1 MTDFNVKRRNTPI
14 ATLIKN
20 FLNKKSGKV
29 TDSRDEIQTRFDCL
43 DWKDQK
49 KIMAAFLDSGK
60 GDRQWVYMKLLD
72 NWDKSFE
79 AKVLEL
85 WNELHENRCAW
96 IIIRHFPLDF
106 LSRNI
111 EKFTGYRNYFFICL
125 RLAKN
130 KDYVIDKSLL
140 SPTDYLAVL
149 YHSDRTLAEEEAT
162 DMLYRIVHK
171 RCIKGLPLYEEL
183 DLYFDD
189 DRGKIISPVRF
200 REVSIAIYYLKKLH
214 LESVASAFEDWN
226 HEVEI
231 TIYASAEFMRLAETN
246 TDDFADRQERIRI
259 ARKYAYLALDEK
271 YKEPSDPDIDEVLKQ
286 RYFFYE
292 TPDGEIQHVA
302 SDSAS
307 LVTLGDMMPNNPAFE
322 QLVDRL
328 ELAADP
334 AEIPF

>member
-1 MTDFNVKRRNTPI
+1 MPDLKVKKRNTPI

-43 DWKDQK
+43 DRKDQK
-49 KIMAAFLDSGK
+49 KIMHAFLDSGK

-79 AKVLEL
+79 TKVLQL

-96 IIIRHFPLDF
+96 IIIRHFPLEY
-106 LSRNI
+106 LSQNI

-130 KDYVIDKSLL
+130 KDYVIDKSRL

-149 YHSDRTLAEEEAT
+149 YHSDRTLAEEEAN

-183 DLYFDD
+183 DRYFDD

-200 REVSIAIYYLKKLH
+200 REVSVAIYYLKKLNCNH
-214 LESVASAFEDWN
+214 TVAAFENWN
-226 HEVEI
+226 HEVET
-231 TIYASAEFMRLAETN
+231 TIYASPEFKRLAETN
-246 TDDFADRQERIRI
+246 IDDFADRQERIRI

-292 TPDGEIQHVA
+292 TSDGEIQHVA
-302 SDSAS
+302 STPAGF
-307 LVTLGDMMPNNPAFE
+307 VMLGDMMTNNPALE
-322 QLVDRL
+322 QLVSNL
-328 ELAADP
+328 ELAAD
-334 AEIPF
+334 IPY